1 MDRKNAIK
9 FQRLSDK
16 KRVNIDDYV
25 VNYLIDNPDTKIY
38 VGCDSQNFRK
48 KTIYATVIVLH
59 RSNNGGH
66 VLYMREKIPKIKDNF
81 HKLWGE
87 VQRSMDVASYLRNE
101 LGVDVNQV
109 DLDLNPDP
117 KYKSN
122 QVLRAAVGFVE
133 SMGFKPRFKPEEL
146 WAISVADSLCR

>member
-1 MDRKNAIK
+1 MNFK
-9 FQRLSDK
+9 RLSDGYS
-16 KRVNIDDYV
+16 VNLEDYI
-25 VNYLIDNPDTKIY
+25 VNYFIENPNTRIY

-59 RSNNGGH
+59 KGNNGGH
-66 VLYMREKIPKIKDNF
+66 VLYNREKIPKIKDSF

-87 VQRSMDVASYLRNE
+87 VQRSIEVASHLKNE
-101 LGVDVNQV
+101 LGINVHHI

-133 SMGFKPRFKPEEL
+133 SMGFKARFKPQEL